1 MKAIMTA
8 YEHDGRRYRAWD
20 EDRNT
25 EWVNHVDAN
34 VLEDGVPRG
43 HRQAAL
49 ALIRRMGWGPCGI
62 QSGHFGHNQYVHLMH
77 PTREKPFPR
86 FFRHVKRPTSDTVF
100 LRFDSAEKFV
110 VVTRSGDTRDPI
122 LHWDWQSMMTVVDAG
137 IAFEITE
144 HDAGAMLAE
153 VAAGGNPWREP

>member
-1 MKAIMTA
+1 MKAITTQ
-8 YEHDGRRYRAWD
+8 YLPDKRRYKAWD
-20 EDRNT
+20 HDLHT
-25 EWVNHVDAN
+25 AFVPAPQSDI
-34 VLEDGVPRG
+34 LEDGVPRG
-43 HRQAAL
+43 HRLAAL
-49 ALIRRMGWGPCGI
+49 ELIRKMGWGPCGI
-62 QSGHFGHNQYVHLMH
+62 QSAGWGSGLFVHVMH

-144 HDAGAMLAE
+144 HDAGAMLAT
-153 VAAGGNPWREP
+153 VMLGDNPWREP